1 MSVEL
6 DKKRAKGRSNRGSID
21 GTYHGKMPV
30 FDASTTPK
38 EDKGYWSAWGEA
50 ANWFNYKC
58 KPKDFTKY
66 CHSYA
71 KDTLKLSKED
81 IRNIKKLS
89 DYTFLPISK
98 LVAVS
103 FTGFAY
109 RDSEL
114 DKIES
119 AFKAFVEQGKLI
131 ADEEAAEA
139 TDQPEKKVVS
149 PQYRMFLKMMETVYS
164 EFDEAVIEGW
174 QDNNFKVKFDAFKS
188 LKNNDV
194 KGAGVKMFADRVQ
207 KLRTEMQDAYDK
219 KDDDIVEAYS
229 HIKRSN
235 LKKAVAQLDEILA
248 DVEKAQLANKAVRKP
263 RASKAKASDKQ
274 VAKLKYL
281 ASDADSKLAS
291 INPIQIPGAMRLYVY
306 NVKQRKIFEYVSDN
320 DKGFEVSG
328 STLKN
333 VDEKLSRTTK
343 LRKPQD
349 FLPEVLKK
357 TPRQIDNLFNQLTT
371 KIEVPNNRI
380 NKDCILLRV
389 MDK

>member
-30 FDASTTPK
+30 FGAGTTPK
-38 EDKGYWSAWGEA
+38 EDKEYWSAWGEA

-58 KPKDFTKY
+58 KPKDYTKY
-66 CHSYA
+66 IQAYA
-71 KDTLKLSKED
+71 KDALKLSKED
-81 IRNIKKLS
+81 IRSIKKLP
-89 DYTFLPISK
+89 DNAFLPISK

-103 FTGFAY
+103 FTGFEY
-109 RDSEL
+109 REAEL
-114 DKIES
+114 DKIKV
-119 AFKAFVEQGKLI
+119 AFVDFVEQGKLI
-131 ADEEAAEA
+131 ADDEA
-139 TDQPEKKVVS
+139 TESANQPEKKTVS

-164 EFDEAVIEGW
+164 EFDEAIIEGW
-174 QDNNFKVKFDAFKS
+174 QDNDFKVKFDAFKS

-194 KGAGVKMFADRVQ
+194 KGAAVKMFADRVEN
-207 KLRTEMQDAYDK
+207 LRAEMQDAYDK

-235 LKKAVAQLDEILA
+235 LKKAVAQLSEILA
-248 DVEKAQLANKAVRKP
+248 DVESAQLANKAVRKP

-274 VAKLKYL
+274 VAKLKYM

-343 LRKPQD
+343 LRKPQE
-349 FLPEVLKK
+349 FLPDVLKK
-357 TPRQIDNLFNQLTT
+357 TPRQIDNMFNELTT
-371 KIEVPNNRI
+371 KVEVPNNRI
-380 NKDCILLRV
+380 NRDCIILRV

>member
-21 GTYHGKMPV
+21 GIYLGKMPV
-30 FDASTTPK
+30 FDASTTPA
-38 EDKGYWSAWGEA
+38 DDAGYWNAWASG
-50 ANWFNYKC
+50 ANWFNYAN
-58 KPKDFTKY
+58 KPKDFAKY
-66 CHSYA
+66 VQSYA
-71 KDTLKLSKED
+71 KDVLKLSKD
-81 IRNIKKLS
+81 DLKSLKKVP
-89 DYTFLPISK
+89 DNACLPISK

-103 FTGFAY
+103 FTGFVY
-109 RDSEL
+109 RDAEL
-114 DKIES
+114 TRIS
-119 AFKAFVEQGKLI
+119 TGIQALVEQGKLVV
-131 ADEEAAEA
+131 EEITE
-139 TDQPEKKVVS
+139 DDGQPQKKTVS
-149 PQYRMFLKMMETVYS
+149 PQYRMFVKMMETVYS
-164 EFDEAVIEGW
+164 EFDEMVVEGW
-174 QDNNFKVKFDAFKS
+174 HANNFSTQFDAFKS
-188 LKNNDV
+188 LKNNDI
-194 KGAGVKMFADRVQ
+194 KGAGVKMFADRVLT
-207 KLRTEMQDAYDK
+207 LRVEMQDAYDK
-219 KDDDIVEAYS
+219 KDEDIVDAYS

-235 LKKAVAQLDEILA
+235 LKKAVSQLDEILA
-248 DVEKAQLANKAVRKP
+248 DVEKAQLASKAVRKP

-281 ASDADSKLAS
+281 PSDADSKLAS
-291 INPIQIPGAMRLYVY
+291 INPIQIPTAMRLYVY

-320 DKGFEVSG
+320 AKGFEVSG

-333 VDEKLSRTTK
+333 VDEKLSRATK

-389 MDK
+389 MDQ

>member
-21 GTYHGKMPV
+21 GTYLGKMPV
-30 FDASTTPK
+30 FDASTTPA
-38 EDKGYWSAWGEA
+38 DDAGYWNEWASG
-50 ANWFNYKC
+50 ANWFNYAN
-58 KPKDFTKY
+58 KPKDFAKY
-66 CHSYA
+66 VQSYA
-71 KDTLKLSKED
+71 KDVLKLSKD
-81 IRNIKKLS
+81 DLKSLKKVP
-89 DYTFLPISK
+89 DNACLPISK

-103 FTGFAY
+103 FTGFVY
-109 RDSEL
+109 RDAEL
-114 DKIES
+114 TRIS
-119 AFKAFVEQGKLI
+119 TAIQALVEQGKLI
-131 ADEEAAEA
+131 VEEVTEDD
-139 TDQPEKKVVS
+139 DQPEKKTVS
-149 PQYRMFLKMMETVYS
+149 PQYRMFVKMMETVYS
-164 EFDEAVIEGW
+164 EFDEMVVEGW
-174 QDNNFKVKFDAFKS
+174 HANNFSTQFDAFKS
-188 LKNNDV
+188 LKNNDI
-194 KGAGVKMFADRVQ
+194 KGAGVKMFADRVLT
-207 KLRTEMQDAYDK
+207 LRDEMQDAYDK
-219 KDDDIVEAYS
+219 KDEDIVDAYS

-235 LKKAVAQLDEILA
+235 LKKAVSQLDEILA
-248 DVEKAQLANKAVRKP
+248 DVEKAQLASKAVRKP

-281 ASDADSKLAS
+281 PSDADSKLAS
-291 INPIQIPGAMRLYVY
+291 INPIQIPTAMRLYVY

-320 DKGFEVSG
+320 AKGFEVSG

-333 VDEKLSRTTK
+333 VDEKLSRATK

-389 MDK
+389 MDQ